1 VHATLAAI
9 DLRGDA
15 AHVERVTKSQARLLD
30 ATDDEVIAAMVA
42 VRGALTH
49 PLLTRAAAAHSLRRE
64 VPIALDTKTGLVEGI
79 VDLAFEAAPGEWTVV
94 DFKTD
99 AELRVSQRIYIAQV
113 QIYANAIA
121 AATQST
127 ASGILLVV

>member
-1 VHATLAAI
+1 V
-9 DLRGDA
+9 
-15 AHVERVTKSQARLLD
+15 
-30 ATDDEVIAAMVA
+30 VA

-49 PLLTRAAAAHSLRRE
+49 PLLVRAAAALSLRRE
-64 VPIALDTKTGLVEGI
+64 VPIALDTKAGLIEGI
-79 VDLAFEAAPGEWTVV
+79 ADLAFESTPGEWTVV

-99 AELRVSQRIYIAQV
+99 AELRTSQRIYIAQV